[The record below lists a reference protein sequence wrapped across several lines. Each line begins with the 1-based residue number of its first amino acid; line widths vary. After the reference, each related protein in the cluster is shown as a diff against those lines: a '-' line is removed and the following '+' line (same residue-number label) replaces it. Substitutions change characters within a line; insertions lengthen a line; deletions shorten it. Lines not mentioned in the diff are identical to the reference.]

1 MYSLGRREVGILH
14 NVALLGMNDHRSS
27 YDGGDGPSRRGFRG
41 GENAGR
47 SSSHHH
53 QHPPPEEGSIFE
65 GTIQR
70 IQPYG
75 AFCSFGPFVGRDPQ
89 RQRRAWQGLIHIS
102 QLSDTRVEKVE
113 DVVDVDDA
121 IWIKV
126 LEVEKQDG
134 RHRIKLS
141 MKDVSQDGRGQ
152 DLGKEREAKEQ
163 VTTQLQTNL
172 NSMIGMGVALDPME
186 RIVLKNSGGYGN
198 KNSAASTKTTF
209 RGGYTLVGDDE
220 GEPEPDPPSAV
231 AETTNKVVPMGRG
244 RGATLPAWMT
254 SNDGPVGA
262 SSDRKSTSDDRSD
275 ADKYRDDSDDDDRSR
290 KRSRDR
296 KRHKK
301 KSRHKH
307 KHRKRSRHYS
317 DDEDDDESLGSS
329 HSGHGRKYDDEKR
342 HRKRHKSS
350 RKSHK
355 RRKSSSRKKDK
366 KRRKESRHYKNDES
380 SHDDA
385 SISDSG
391 SSYSSRG
398 VK

>member
-1 MYSLGRREVGILH
+1 MD
-14 NVALLGMNDHRSS
+14 DHRSS

-41 GENAGR
+41 GETARR

-53 QHPPPEEGSIFE
+53 QPHPPPEEGSIFE

-126 LEVEKQDG
+126 LEVEKQDT
-134 RHRIKLS
+134 RYRIKLS
-141 MKDVSQDGRGQ
+141 MKDVSQDGTGQ

-186 RIVLKNSGGYGN
+186 RIVLKNSGRYGN
-198 KNSAASTKTTF
+198 KNSASSAKTTF

-231 AETTNKVVPMGRG
+231 AETTNRVVPMGRG

-262 SSDRKSTSDDRSD
+262 SPGGKNASDDKSD
-275 ADKYRDDSDDDDRSR
+275 TDKYRDGSDDDDGSR

-307 KHRKRSRHYS
+307 KHRKRSRDYS
-317 DDEDDDESLGSS
+317 DDDNDDDDESRGSS
-329 HSGHGRKYDDEKR
+329 HSGYGRKYDDEKR
-342 HRKRHKSS
+342 HHKRHKSS

-355 RRKSSSRKKDK
+355 RRKSSSKKKDK
-366 KRRKESRHYKNDES
+366 KRRKPSRRYKSDES
-380 SHDDA
+380 SHGDA
-385 SISDSG
+385 SISDSN
-391 SSYSSRG
+391 SSYSSR
-398 VK
+398 

>member
-1 MYSLGRREVGILH
+1 
-14 NVALLGMNDHRSS
+14 MNDRRSN
-27 YDGGDGPSRRGFRG
+27 YDGGDGPSRRGFRA
-41 GENAGR
+41 GENASR

-113 DVVDVDDA
+113 DVVDIDDE

-126 LEVEKQDG
+126 LEVEKQDN
-134 RHRIKLS
+134 RYRIKLS

-186 RIVLKNSGGYGN
+186 RIVLKNSGN
-198 KNSAASTKTTF
+198 KNSGSSTTTTF

-220 GEPEPDPPSAV
+220 GEPEPGPSSTV
-231 AETTNKVVPMGRG
+231 AETTNRVVPMGRG

-254 SNDGPVGA
+254 SKDGPVGA
-262 SSDRKSTSDDRSD
+262 SSGGRKDSDDKSD
-275 ADKYRDDSDDDDRSR
+275 TDRYRDDSDDDDRSR

-307 KHRKRSRHYS
+307 KHRKRSRDYS
-317 DDEDDDESLGSS
+317 DDDNESSGSS
-329 HSGHGRKYDDEKR
+329 HYDDERR
-342 HRKRHKSS
+342 HRKRHRSS

-355 RRKSSSRKKDK
+355 RRKSSSKKKDK
-366 KRRKESRHYKNDES
+366 KRRKTSRRYESDES
-380 SHDDA
+380 SM
-385 SISDSG
+385 SGESG
-391 SSYSSRG
+391 SSYSSR
-398 VK
+398 